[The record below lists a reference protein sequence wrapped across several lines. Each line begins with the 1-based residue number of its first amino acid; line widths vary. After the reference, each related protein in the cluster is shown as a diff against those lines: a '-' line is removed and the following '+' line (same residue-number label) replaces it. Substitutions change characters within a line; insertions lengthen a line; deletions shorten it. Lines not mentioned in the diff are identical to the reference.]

1 MFDYYRI
8 QFMVYQQKI
17 YHYLNLHAI
26 IQKSTYKKEREVSRV
41 NPVLKYRG
49 GKSREIPRF
58 LQYIPDDFDRYIE
71 PFFGGGAVYFYLEPE
86 VAIINDVNERLMLF
100 YRQLRDSYPEMRIQ
114 LDEVQKLYEDNQAVF
129 KKLKAQK
136 PDERVP
142 NANEDFYYRMREIF
156 NHSDDSYLDGVVYFF
171 INKTAYSGMIRYNS
185 SGEYNVPFGRYPNLN
200 TQLVTEQHSQLLRGA
215 DLYSLDYRQIFDM
228 VGEEDFIFLD
238 PPYDCVFNDYGNI
251 DMMNGFD
258 ETEHR
263 RLAAD
268 FRNLPCRTLM
278 VIGKT
283 PLTMELY
290 GDYVF
295 DEYYK
300 NYAVNIKNRFNND
313 KMHIVVKNY

>member
-1 MFDYYRI
+1 M
-8 QFMVYQQKI
+8 
-17 YHYLNLHAI
+17 
-26 IQKSTYKKEREVSRV
+26 

-58 LQYIPDDFDRYIE
+58 LQHIPDDFNFYIE
-71 PFFGGGAVYFYLEPE
+71 PFFGGGAVYFYLEPDN
-86 VAIINDVNERLMLF
+86 AIINDVNERLITF
-100 YRQLRDSYPEMRIQ
+100 YRQLRDEYPEMRRQ
-114 LDEVQKLYEDNQAVF
+114 LDELQREYETNQLAY
-129 KKLKAQK
+129 KKLKAK
-136 PDERVP
+136 SPDTRVP
-142 NANEDFYYRMREIF
+142 NANEDLYYRIRELF
-156 NHSDDSYLDGVVYFF
+156 NHPDDTLLDGVLYFF
-171 INKTAYSGMIRYNS
+171 INKTAYSGMIRYNN

-200 TQLVTEQHSQLLRGA
+200 TKLVTLQHSELLQGA
-215 DLYSLDYRQIFDM
+215 ELFSVDYRQIFDM
-228 VGEEDFIFLD
+228 AQEDDFIFLD

-268 FRNLPCRTLM
+268 FRNLTCRALM
-278 VIGKT
+278 IVGKT
-283 PLTMELY
+283 PLTEELY
-290 GDYVF
+290 DGFID

>member
-1 MFDYYRI
+1 M
-8 QFMVYQQKI
+8 
-17 YHYLNLHAI
+17 
-26 IQKSTYKKEREVSRV
+26 

-49 GKSREIPRF
+49 GKSREIPNF
-58 LQYIPDDFDRYIE
+58 LQYIPNNFERYIE
-71 PFFGGGAVYFYLEPE
+71 PFLGGGAVYFYLEPDK
-86 VAIINDVNERLMLF
+86 AIINDVNERLMIF
-100 YRQLRDSYPEMRIQ
+100 YQQLRNRYKEMRVQ
-114 LDEVQKLYEDNQAVF
+114 LDSIQRVYENNQATY
-129 KKLKAQK
+129 KKLKAEN

-142 NANEDFYYRMREIF
+142 NENENLYYRMREIF
-156 NHSDDSYLDGVVYFF
+156 NHPDGSYLDGVVYFF

-200 TQLVTEQHSQLLRGA
+200 TKLVTEQHSSLLRNA
-215 DLYSLDYRQIFDM
+215 QLYNVDYRKVFDM
-228 VGEEDFIFLD
+228 AGKDDFMFLD

-278 VIGKT
+278 IIGKT

-290 GDYVF
+290 GKYVF

-313 KMHIVVKNY
+313 KMHIVIKNY